1 LTVYLHG
8 YVAVVLIQ
16 PRAEDQLLVHL
27 ILHHHS
33 FFFSRLNQ
41 FFSEWPCPWLLQL
54 ANSKSK
60 NKFREQFNPCPDGP
74 MLYQIGKLLNTGL
87 GKERNLQNIFTNH
100 NETGDWRS

>member
-16 PRAEDQLLVHL
+16 PRAEDHL
-27 ILHHHS
+27 TVYLHHHS

-54 ANSKSK
+54 ANSKSE
-60 NKFREQFNPCPDGP
+60 NKFREQFNPFPDGP
-74 MLYQIGKLLNTGL
+74 MLYQIGNLLTRDL
-87 GKERNLQNIFTNH
+87 GKERN
-100 NETGDWRS
+100 